1 VRTADAPIAEL
12 GLHVGQRLGYVFDFG
27 DDWRVRLTLLERVAA
42 EDADHPRV
50 LEVRG
55 TPPPQYPALDA

>member
-1 VRTADAPIAEL
+1 
-12 GLHVGQRLGYVFDFG
+12 
-27 DDWRVRLTLLERVAA
+27 LTLLERVAA